1 MPAFVAYRTWSLIA
15 FHGDWPLE
23 QLTALSDD
31 QIRRWAVAWVAEQA
45 ADAWLGGDTDRE
57 LRAWDELAEL
67 LEADEEGEAITGP
80 LWVLCETD
88 DLATAQAIAGNLN
101 RQFPLTKQLQVQ
113 MERYGGKKP
122 HFVVCTANDDATMR
136 EWRLIIHNLMQP
148 NRWGRW
154 NEDPPRMYQEQALS
168 MLRFLTADNGN
179 ATVPKAAAQIDSS
192 EVTWT
197 PEQYARVKK
206 VIDDLGTTKA
216 TLVAKKAGIRR
227 QTALAIIR
235 HIKEE
240 MKLGK
245 VPGTTGTKR
254 NRSHAI

>member
-1 MPAFVAYRTWSLIA
+1 
-15 FHGDWPLE
+15 
-23 QLTALSDD
+23 
-31 QIRRWAVAWVAEQA
+31 
-45 ADAWLGGDTDRE
+45 
-57 LRAWDELAEL
+57 
-67 LEADEEGEAITGP
+67 
-80 LWVLCETD
+80 
-88 DLATAQAIAGNLN
+88 
-101 RQFPLTKQLQVQ
+101 
-113 MERYGGKKP
+113 
-122 HFVVCTANDDATMR
+122 
-136 EWRLIIHNLMQP
+136 
-148 NRWGRW
+148 
-154 NEDPPRMYQEQALS
+154 MYQEQALS

-216 TLVAKKAGIRR
+216 TLVAQKAGIRR